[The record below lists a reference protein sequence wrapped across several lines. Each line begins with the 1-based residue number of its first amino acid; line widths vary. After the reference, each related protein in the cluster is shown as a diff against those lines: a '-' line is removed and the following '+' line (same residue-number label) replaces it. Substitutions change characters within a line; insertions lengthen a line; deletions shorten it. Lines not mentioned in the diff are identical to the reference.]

1 MLKSSLAKFMPE
13 SPNCYKIK
21 QQAWQDDKI
30 LVITPE
36 QRTKLS
42 KMENALLDTIGKELY
57 GGVN

>member
-1 MLKSSLAKFMPE
+1 MPE